1 MALAHHAGGL
11 RAARVRHARAGRNPV
26 VRSRPVASII
36 SAREAP
42 CYGVKPDVTRA
53 VTVAAV
59 VLVLAGVAS
68 AQDGP
73 TGTADPWAEIA
84 DAAIL
89 GDALA
94 QYLVAG
100 AFFDEAG
107 DIPESAAVF
116 WYQQAAD
123 QGLAIAQAMLGA
135 MYTGGFGAIA
145 PDAAESARWYRL
157 AADQGLEIAQ
167 WALSLMYA
175 RGDGVPE
182 DAAESAHWVRLA
194 AEQGN
199 TDAQLALASM
209 YGLGK
214 GVPKDSVMAY
224 AWLNVA
230 AARDEK
236 ARELRDKSAE
246 WMTAEKIAESQRL
259 ARELWARTEAA
270 RRAAPDPLTIQTPAL
285 SGSARELRATVQA
298 ARDRLAP

>member
-1 MALAHHAGGL
+1 MNRSSEDALFSSPSTTSGHI
-11 RAARVRHARAGRNPV
+11 P
-26 VRSRPVASII
+26 
-36 SAREAP
+36 
-42 CYGVKPDVTRA
+42 
-53 VTVAAV
+53 
-59 VLVLAGVAS
+59 
-68 AQDGP
+68 
-73 TGTADPWAEIA
+73 AEIA
-84 DAAIL
+84 DAATL

-94 QYLVAG
+94 QFLVAG
-100 AFFDEAG
+100 VFFDEAG
-107 DIPESAAVF
+107 DVPESAETAVF

-123 QGLAIAQAMLGA
+123 QGLAMAQAMLGA
-135 MYTGGFGAIA
+135 MYTEGFGAIA

-157 AADQGLEIAQ
+157 AADQGLAIAQ

-182 DAAESAHWVRLA
+182 DAAESAHWARLA
-194 AEQGN
+194 AEQGE
-199 TDAQLALASM
+199 TDAQLKFAGS
-209 YGLGK
+209 YGTGQ
-214 GVPKDSVMAY
+214 GVPKDYVMAY

-230 AARDEK
+230 AARDEE

-246 WMTAEKIAESQRL
+246 WMTAEEVAEGQRL